1 MMGSS
6 CLVYKTF
13 TIQKTIFFKEE
24 CIEFNYKWYTEELAI
39 DINEIDILE
48 DVRAGGGNLV
58 RQ

>member
-6 CLVYKTF
+6 CLVYKTV

-24 CIEFNYKWYTEELAI
+24 CIEFNYKWLAEELAI

-48 DVRAGGGNLV
+48 DVRVREGNLV
-58 RQ
+58 QQ